1 MKKRVSNNLFLTA
14 ACFSVLIL
22 FGGCST
28 EYVKST
34 DSNLNGK
41 AGVLSEHGKFRPGG
55 DEATGEG
62 QGSAEKDSPPVGTG
76 AVGPAQENGAG
87 GESIFNASALSTIY
101 FNYDAYTLEKNEKG
115 KLLDNANFL
124 SEHKQ
129 TKIMIAGHCDERGA
143 TDYNLALGE
152 RRARSAFEYLT
163 DLGISPNRL
172 TPVSFGEE
180 RPADSGHNEEAWALN
195 RRAEFLQLK

>member
-1 MKKRVSNNLFLTA
+1 MKKFVLNNLFLTA
-14 ACFSVLIL
+14 VCFSALIL
-22 FGGCST
+22 FGGCSSG
-28 EYVKST
+28 YVLKKT
-34 DSNLNGK
+34 RDLP
-41 AGVLSEHGKFRPGG
+41 V
-55 DEATGEG
+55 
-62 QGSAEKDSPPVGTG
+62 AEKPGDVDSDGLIVERFPAGQESDENDSPPDGTG
-76 AVGPAQENGAG
+76 AVALAPENGAG
-87 GESIFNASALSTIY
+87 GESIFNSSTLSTIY

-129 TKIMIAGHCDERGA
+129 TQILIAGHCDERGA

-180 RPADSGHNEEAWALN
+180 RPADSGHNEEAWAMN